1 MNSIEY
7 NGRYYAALDFTPPNS
22 GGDPAGQKTRILMPY
37 GWEVAD
43 ITDDVR
49 DAVVRLHTFGT
60 DYVVG
65 EGGKAFHTSRGT
77 RPGALEM
84 IWDYKWLGLGIAAS
98 VLEIDR
104 KVGQGKT
111 WACTTCTRTGFV
123 CLPAMLLG
131 EFAGSMRRL

>member
-7 NGRYYAALDFTPPNS
+7 NGRYYAALDFTPPNFA
-22 GGDPAGQKTRILMPY
+22 GDPAGQKTRILMPF

-49 DAVVRLHTFGT
+49 DTVVRTHTFGT

-65 EGGKAFHTSRGT
+65 EGGKAFHTSRGS

-84 IWDYKWLGLGIAAS
+84 IWDYKRLGAS
-98 VLEIDR
+98 MEASDLVKTPRKDMGMYNLHQDR
-104 KVGQGKT
+104 PHVPESASRKLK
-111 WACTTCTRTGFV
+111 
-123 CLPAMLLG
+123 
-131 EFAGSMRRL
+131 